1 MAGTPALREF
11 SKADPRGPV
20 SRRLLV
26 PSGVAALLLI
36 LLLQLGLVAH
46 RESQTWDEGIH
57 IFAGYES
64 WKHGDFGINP
74 EHPPL
79 IKLVATVPILRM
91 ALNPVPLQ
99 DRSFKLES
107 YTDGRDFLYGND
119 ANKILWR
126 TRMAASFFTVL
137 LALLVFLAGQEMF
150 GTGAGFIALILI
162 VFEPNLLAHGAV
174 VTTDAGISCF
184 LFATVYA
191 FYRYVKLPSWQRLL
205 VTGVAAGC
213 ALGAKHT
220 GVLLFPMLAVLAL
233 CEVLRPRESSSA
245 SRGKQALSLAFAFAL
260 IAVISVVILWSF
272 YGFRYDARPSGLV
285 LHPLMKDFI
294 LGLKRPH
301 DLWALRTL
309 SQWHI
314 LPESYLFGLAD
325 VRMLGDWSS
334 TYIFGKVYP
343 HGVWYYFPVAFLIKS
358 TLSFL
363 IMLAAAAIVIAS
375 GKLKHW
381 REVLF
386 LTIPPALHL
395 GVAMG
400 SGLNIGARH
409 ILPLWV
415 FLAVLIGGAF
425 WSLVLRDR
433 RWAYAVACLLL
444 FHAVS
449 SARVFPSYV
458 SYSNELWGGPA
469 NTYKYLTDSNVD
481 WAQQLK
487 TTSEYL
493 AKRGVK
499 DCWFAYFG
507 GGVIE
512 PSYYGIPCKLMPTP
526 VTMWLGTPLDVPPA
540 IDGTVLVSAGTLSGY
555 EFGPG
560 PMNPYDQFQ
569 RVHPTAQIE
578 NGVFVFDGHFE
589 VPLASALTHAQRSSS
604 LLGARDVAG
613 ALAEAKQAAATYPDS
628 VAVQT
633 ALGEALL
640 ASKQPTEAR
649 AAFEKAL
656 LVAKTINPQFQA
668 GVAWELEQRL
678 AEKP

>member
-1 MAGTPALREF
+1 MAGISVPRAS
-11 SKADPRGPV
+11 SKADSNGSV

-26 PSGVAALLLI
+26 VSGVVVLLLI
-36 LLLQLGLVAH
+36 FLLQLGLIAN

-57 IFAGYES
+57 ILAGYES
-64 WKHGDFGINP
+64 WKHGDLGLNP

-79 IKLVATVPILRM
+79 VKMVATLPILRM
-91 ALNPVPLQ
+91 ALNPPQL
-99 DRSFKLES
+99 REGPFKVES
-107 YTDGRDFLYGND
+107 YTGGRDFLYSND

-126 TRMAASFFTVL
+126 TRMATSLFTLL
-137 LALLVFLAGQEMF
+137 LALLVFLAAREMF

-184 LFATVYA
+184 LFATIYA
-191 FYRYVKLPSWQRLL
+191 FYRYVKIPSWSRLL
-205 VTGVAAGC
+205 VVGVAAGF

-220 GVLLFPMLAVLAL
+220 GVLIFPMLAVLAL
-233 CEVLRPRESSSA
+233 CEVLRPRDSSSTG
-245 SRGKQALSLAFAFAL
+245 RGRQALRLAFAFVL
-260 IAVISVVILWSF
+260 IAGISVAILWSF

-285 LHPLMKDFI
+285 LHPLLKDFI
-294 LGLKRPH
+294 LGLKRPR
-301 DLWALRTL
+301 DLWAIRNLAH
-309 SQWHI
+309 WHI
-314 LPESYLFGLAD
+314 LPESYLYGLAD

-343 HGVWYYFPVAFLIKS
+343 HGVWYYFPVAFVIKS

-363 IMLAAAAIVIAS
+363 VLLFVAVIVIAT
-375 GKLKHW
+375 GKMQHW

-395 GVAMG
+395 AVAMG

-409 ILPLWV
+409 ILPLWI
-415 FLAVLIGGAF
+415 FMAVLIGGAC
-425 WSLVLRDR
+425 WCLISKDR
-433 RWAYAVACLLL
+433 RWAYPVAALLL
-444 FHAVS
+444 FHALS

-481 WAQQLK
+481 WGQQLK
-487 TTSEYL
+487 TTSKYL
-493 AKRGVK
+493 AQRGVK

-507 GGVIE
+507 GGVIV
-512 PSYYGIPCKLMPTP
+512 PSYYGVPCKLLPTP
-526 VTMWLGTPLDVPPA
+526 VTMWLDTLTDVPAA
-540 IDGTVLVSAGTLSGY
+540 IDGPVLISAGTLSGY

-560 PMNPYDQFQ
+560 LMNPYDQFQ
-569 RVHPTAQIE
+569 KLHPTAQIE

-589 VPLASALTHAQRSSS
+589 VPLASALTHAQRSAH
-604 LLGARDVAG
+604 LLATKDVAG
-613 ALAEAKQAAATYPDS
+613 ALAEAKTAAAIYPDS
-628 VAVQT
+628 VKVQT

-640 ASKQPTEAR
+640 ASQQPAEAR
-649 AAFEKAL
+649 MAFEKAL
-656 LVAKTINPQFQA
+656 QVAKTINPEFQIGA
-668 GVAWELEQRL
+668 AWELEQRL
-678 AEKP
+678 AANP